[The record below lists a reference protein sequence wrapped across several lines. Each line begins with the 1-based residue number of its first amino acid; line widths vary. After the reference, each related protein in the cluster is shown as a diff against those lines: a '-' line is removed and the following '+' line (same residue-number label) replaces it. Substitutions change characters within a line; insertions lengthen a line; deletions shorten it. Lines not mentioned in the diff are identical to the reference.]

1 MMSKLIMYE
10 WRCLECTAKFDAL
23 AKSSVK
29 VIGCPRCGADSKRLI
44 SAPHFDPSMGLDP
57 DFSTFGDKWVKTNR
71 QKTKQDKEFY
81 DKHGV
86 DKKHHS
92 YGS

>member
-1 MMSKLIMYE
+1 MSKLIFFDF
-10 WRCLECTAKFDAL
+10 RCTACDHKFDDL
-23 AKSSVK
+23 VK
-29 VIGCPRCGADSKRLI
+29 PDVFELPCPECDAIANRTI
-44 SAPHFDPSMGLDP
+44 STPRFDPAMGLDP
-57 DFSTFGDKWVKTNR
+57 DFSTFGDKWVKTNK

-81 DKHGV
+81 ERHGV